1 MGKSLGNSRKLY
13 IVTSGS
19 NYAALLG
26 ETTSSLNLSADMIDV
41 SDKDTS
47 WKKYLAGYKGGTV
60 DVTVFAD
67 EHDAQ
72 QKAILA
78 ALRNGEEVSCFLGSL
93 GTGNTPVE
101 GDAFSALVTSVGET
115 YDTGSA
121 IARNVSLQIT
131 GEVTHY
137 PALS

>member
-13 IVTSGS
+13 IVTSES

-67 EHDAQ
+67 EQDAQ

-121 IARNVSLQIT
+121 IARNISLQIT

-137 PALS
+137 PTLS

>member
-13 IVTSGS
+13 IVES
-19 NYAALLG
+19 NSYDALIG

-47 WKKYLAGYKGGTV
+47 WKQYLAGYKGGTV

-67 EHDAQ
+67 ETDKN
-72 QKAILA
+72 QKAILS
-78 ALRNGEEVSCFLGSL
+78 ALHNGAEVSCFLGSL
-93 GTGNTPVE
+93 GTDNTPAE
-101 GDAFSALVTSVGET
+101 GDAFAALVTSVGET

-121 IARNVSLQIT
+121 IARNISLQIT

-137 PALS
+137 PTLS